1 MTIAYLLI
9 DCDLGSEESV
19 IEELKKIEQV
29 KEAFETF
36 GAHDIMAKVESAHLE
51 ELRELTSWKIKKID
65 KVRSTVSLV
74 KKDS

>member
-19 IEELKKIEQV
+19 LEELKKIEQV

-36 GAHDIMAKVESAHLE
+36 GAHDIMAKIESAHLE
-51 ELRELTSWKIKKID
+51 ELRETITWKIKKLD
-65 KVRSTVSLV
+65 KVRATVSLV

>member
-19 IEELKKIEQV
+19 LEALKKIEQV

-36 GAHDIMAKVESAHLE
+36 GAHDIMVKVESAHLE
-51 ELRELTSWKIKKID
+51 ELRETITWKIKKLD
-65 KVRSTVSLV
+65 KVRATVSLV

>member
-19 IEELKKIEQV
+19 LEALKKIEQV

-36 GAHDIMAKVESAHLE
+36 GAHDIMAKIESAHLE
-51 ELRELTSWKIKKID
+51 ELRETITWKIKKID
-65 KVRSTVSLV
+65 KVRATVSLV

>member
-19 IEELKKIEQV
+19 LEGLKKIEQV

-36 GAHDIMAKVESAHLE
+36 GAHDIMAKIESAHLE
-51 ELRELTSWKIKKID
+51 ELRETITWKIKKID
-65 KVRSTVSLV
+65 KVRATVSLV